1 MSGVK
6 LDTTGLTAEEAERF
20 RAFERRRHD
29 MLAGSY
35 DDFFT
40 PVTMHAIAPL
50 LAAADVTAGASFLEV
65 ACGTAAVAA
74 AAQAQGA
81 SASATDLSSEMA
93 TLGKQR
99 HPQID
104 IREAD
109 VEHQPFADEIFD
121 CVVCSFGIGHF
132 PYPER
137 AAAECARVLR
147 RGGRLAIAWWDAPE
161 KMRLQGLFRES
172 IGEVGVKPPPD
183 VPAGNAM
190 LRFTD
195 PTELRKL
202 LEGAGLNDV
211 RIEEH
216 STAHRVPDVETLW
229 RGGLGSFAVTGS
241 AVAHQ
246 DTATQARIRQAFER
260 RAQPYKTA
268 EGLLIPFAFRV
279 ASGRKA

>member
-6 LDTTGLTAEEAERF
+6 LDTPELTASEAERF
-20 RAFERRRHD
+20 RAFERRRHN
-29 MLAGSY
+29 MLAESY

-50 LAAADVTAGASFLEV
+50 LAASGVAAGVSLLEV

-74 AAQAQGA
+74 AAQTLGVV
-81 SASATDLSSEMA
+81 ASATDLSPKMIA
-93 TLGKQR
+93 LGKQR
-99 HPQID
+99 HPEID

-109 VEHQPFADEIFD
+109 VEHQPFADENFD

-147 RGGRLAIAWWDAPE
+147 RGGRLAVAWWDAPE

-195 PTELRKL
+195 PAELRKL
-202 LEGAGLNDV
+202 LEGAGLSDV

-216 STAHRVPDVETLW
+216 SAAHRVPDVETLW

-246 DTATQARIRQAFER
+246 DAITQTCIRQAFER
-260 RAQPYKTA
+260 RVEPYRTA
-268 EGLLIPFAFRV
+268 DGLLIPFAFRV
-279 ASGRKA
+279 ASGRKT

>member
-1 MSGVK
+1 MDRK
-6 LDTTGLTAEEAERF
+6 ALTADEAERF
-20 RAFERRRHD
+20 RTFERRRHD
-29 MLAGSY
+29 ALAGSY
-35 DDFFT
+35 HDFFT

-50 LAAADVTAGASFLEV
+50 LAAAGVTAGASLLEV

-81 SASATDLSSEMA
+81 RASATDLSPKMVA
-93 TLGKQR
+93 LGQQQ

-104 IREAD
+104 IRAAD
-109 VEHQPFADEIFD
+109 VEHQPFADQAFD

-137 AAAECARVLR
+137 AAAECARVLKH
-147 RGGRLAIAWWDAPE
+147 GGRLAVAWWDVPE
-161 KMRLQGLFRES
+161 TMRLQGLFREA
-172 IGEVGVKPPPD
+172 IAEVGARPPPD

-195 PTELRKL
+195 PAELGKL
-202 LEGAGLNDV
+202 LESAGLGDL

-216 STAHRVPDVETLW
+216 SAAHSVPDVETLW
-229 RGGLGSFAVTGS
+229 RGGLGSFAITGS

-246 DTATQARIRQAFER
+246 DAATQTRIRQALER
-260 RAQPYKTA
+260 RAQPYRTA
-268 EGLLIPFAFRV
+268 DGLLIPFAFRV
-279 ASGRKA
+279 ASGRKT

>member
-1 MSGVK
+1 MATSELAAG
-6 LDTTGLTAEEAERF
+6 EAERF
-20 RAFERRRHD
+20 RAFERQRHD
-29 MLAGSY
+29 VLAASY

-40 PVTMHAIAPL
+40 PVTKRAIAPL
-50 LAAADVTAGASFLEV
+50 LAATGVKPGAALLEV
-65 ACGTAAVAA
+65 ACGSAAVAA

-81 SASATDLSSEMA
+81 RASATDLSPKMVA
-93 TLGKQR
+93 LGKRQ
-99 HPQID
+99 HPHID
-104 IREAD
+104 IRAAD
-109 VEHQPFADEIFD
+109 VEHQPFADQAFD

-137 AAAECARVLR
+137 AAAECARVLKR
-147 RGGRLAIAWWDAPE
+147 DGRLAVSWWDTPE

-172 IGEVGVKPPPD
+172 IGEIGAKPPPD

-195 PTELRKL
+195 PAELRKL

-211 RIEEH
+211 RIEDH
-216 STAHRVPDVETLW
+216 SAAHRVSDVETLW

-246 DTATQARIRQAFER
+246 DAATQARIRQAFER
-260 RAQPYKTA
+260 RAQAYKTA
-268 EGLLIPFAFRV
+268 DGLVIPFAFRV
-279 ASGRKA
+279 VSGRKG